1 MAKPKKPIV
10 TTTKVGLVKVQIKT
24 AIDSHTGRTTPRYKT
39 YCTKARRTVV
49 YLLFVGVESKPRT
62 SGGGGLG
69 FTGFFPDFQCLL
81 GSGGG
86 GLEVLIRS
94 VGNGKGV

>member
-10 TTTKVGLVKVQIKT
+10 TTTKVGLVKAQIKT
-24 AIDSHTGRTTPRYKT
+24 AVDDHPGGTPPRYRT
-39 YCTKARRTVV
+39 YCSKARRTVV
-49 YLLFVGVESKPRT
+49 YLLFVGVEGKART
-62 SGGGGLG
+62 SGGSGLG
-69 FTGFFPDFQCLL
+69 FTGFFADFQCLL